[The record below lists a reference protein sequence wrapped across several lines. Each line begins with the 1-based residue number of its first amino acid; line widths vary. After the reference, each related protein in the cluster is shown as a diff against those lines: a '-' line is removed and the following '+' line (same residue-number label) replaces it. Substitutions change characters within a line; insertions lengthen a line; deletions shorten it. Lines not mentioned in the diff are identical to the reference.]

1 MTSIKSTLSS
11 LPIYYSLFVIPR
23 KVSLRLEK
31 LQRDFLWVGV
41 GGRRAPKKASFRWCL
56 FFWLFA
62 ESNLV
67 LEFRLFVFLLFH
79 DLL

>member
-1 MTSIKSTLSS
+1 MGRVFKGMKRIRC
-11 LPIYYSLFVIPR
+11 F
-23 KVSLRLEK
+23 
-31 LQRDFLWVGV
+31 
-41 GGRRAPKKASFRWCL
+41 GRRLTWCL

-79 DLL
+79 DL